1 MQAATREIKKHLVER
16 INSGSLWNKHC
27 KEDASKIEVVEN
39 FEDDVTSN
47 LDRISGGTPDR
58 ATLAVLN
65 ICKLR
70 PGDKA
75 KEGLHVLYTVESCYH
90 TTSYRCIYR

>member
-75 KEGLHVLYTVESCYH
+75 KEGLHVLYTVEPC
-90 TTSYRCIYR
+90 